1 MTCRMQTLLRPIG
14 SHWGVRVWAP
24 RTHRILRAAFDT
36 LLHSSRSCCKD
47 TPGSIWDQCICIQ
60 ATVLQLALAPELLQ
74 LLRCLRLHSARWI
87 ALQAMSLLT
96 APSCLKLRASH
107 WWWISWRLQSRNKWP
122 WPIMKYMMLDAS
134 HPRISLQA
142 MSMSLLAARSCLNQH
157 ASHGWMCWRV
167 RDSWM
172 SLCLLPVFPRFV
184 QLVIERSWLVFQ
196 LFGRWFTVAWPSAP
210 HGLVAVIDELLSD
223 RAGLPVYPHGS
234 MGLALDTQLAGAQ
247 EIDKSGPFRS

>member
-1 MTCRMQTLLRPIG
+1 MTCRVQTLLRPIG

-47 TPGSIWDQCICIQ
+47 TPGSFWDQCICIHA

-74 LLRCLRLHSARWI
+74 LLPCLRLHSARWI

-96 APSCLKLRASH
+96 APSCLQLRASH
-107 WWWISWRLQSRNKWP
+107 R
-122 WPIMKYMMLDAS
+122 
-134 HPRISLQA
+134 
-142 MSMSLLAARSCLNQH
+142 
-157 ASHGWMCWRV
+157 WMCWRV
-167 RDSWM
+167 SDSWM

-210 HGLVAVIDELLSD
+210 HGLVAVDELLSD
-223 RAGLPVYPHGS
+223 RVGLPHPDGLPVSPHGS
-234 MGLALDTQLAGAQ
+234 MGALDTQLVSKPK
-247 EIDKSGPFRS
+247 KSTRALGSLGPFRSIE